1 MAHIDSTHNQQQPM
15 NKRPPGRPPSPRGPR
30 TEIVKVSLH
39 PDELQAILRLTNAPA
54 QFLREAAMEVAGYT
68 YIPKPTRKARAI

>member
-1 MAHIDSTHNQQQPM
+1 
-15 NKRPPGRPPSPRGPR
+15 
-30 TEIVKVSLH
+30 VKVSLH

-68 YIPKPTRKARAI
+68 YNPKPTRKARAI

>member
-1 MAHIDSTHNQQQPM
+1 
-15 NKRPPGRPPSPRGPR
+15 
-30 TEIVKVSLH
+30 VKVSLH

-68 YIPKPTRKARAI
+68 YILKTPRKARAI